1 MDEVGACMTQ
11 CIVYDETT
19 KESEAFCSLT
29 AAKKWMRERMKQDH
43 KVSGQKYRVYSD
55 GEFVNCGSISLTGSN
70 KSFVANTRQTKK
82 GY

>member
-1 MDEVGACMTQ
+1 MTQ

-19 KESEAFCSLT
+19 NESETFCSLN
-29 AAKKWMRERMKQDH
+29 AAKKWMRERMKQDRS
-43 KVSGQKYRVYSD
+43 VGGQEYGGYAD
-55 GEFVNCGSISLTGSN
+55 GELVNCGSVRRTGSN